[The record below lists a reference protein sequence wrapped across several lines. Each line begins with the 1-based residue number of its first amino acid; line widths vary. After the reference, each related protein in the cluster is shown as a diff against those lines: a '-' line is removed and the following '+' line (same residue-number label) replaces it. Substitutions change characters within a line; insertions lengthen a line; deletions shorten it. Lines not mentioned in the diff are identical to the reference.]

1 MCMHTTSN
9 PACANNRCVTIPCF
23 LIVTDGNG
31 SNGYHYTFAFNASGL
46 PRQAQPTN
54 IQLHLRMVTSDQ
66 PAVIKVNT
74 SQQEFIWQQSELY
87 DKDAK
92 TTEDLS
98 VRISLRSQLTNS
110 SSSRWTNDMLIV
122 EVASTNPIK
131 IPSKKHHQTAVGL
144 LLYMGGVPEVI
155 DELLAKPVDKSAHL
169 ITDKKERFK
178 IGEGKRNVNT
188 PCQLKDGFR
197 VTFSQVGG
205 GYQYIIQ
212 PKSLDIG
219 QCVGECPHYLHHL
232 HNPSEHAEVRNL
244 LAFREG
250 SASADVTTA
259 SCVATSFKPQ
269 PIVLY
274 NKASSMITYETYDKL
289 VATSCGCR

>member
-1 MCMHTTSN
+1 
-9 PACANNRCVTIPCF
+9 VTIPCF
-23 LIVTDGNG
+23 LLTVSDSDE
-31 SNGYHYTFAFNASGL
+31 SNGYHYTFVFNASGI
-46 PRQAQPTN
+46 PRQEQPTN
-54 IQLHLRMVTSDQ
+54 VQLHLRMVTSDQ
-66 PAVIKVNT
+66 PAVIRVNT
-74 SQQEFIWQQSELY
+74 SRQEFIWQQPELH
-87 DKDAK
+87 DKDAKK
-92 TTEDLS
+92 TTEDLL
-98 VRISLRSQLTNS
+98 VRISLSSQLANS
-110 SSSRWTNDMLIV
+110 SSSSHWINDMLTV

-144 LLYMGGVPEVI
+144 LLYMGGVPEAI
-155 DELLAKPVDKSAHL
+155 DELLAKPIDKSAHL

-178 IGEGKRNVNT
+178 IGEGKRDINT
-188 PCQLKDGFR
+188 PCQLKEGFK

-212 PKSLDIG
+212 PKTLDIG
-219 QCVGECPHYLHHL
+219 QCIGECPHYLHHL

-250 SASADVTTA
+250 SASTDVTAA
-259 SCVATSFKPQ
+259 SCVATSFLPQ

-274 NKASSMITYETYDKL
+274 NKASAMITYETYDKL